1 MKPEKKN
8 KPRPP
13 GSNNLL
19 GGPTLEMQ
27 ARRDQIEEA
36 IAVCLATSQDMAEVS
51 LRIEQAIR
59 RASMVSP
66 VLVPALER
74 VRGVR
79 LRMEQLHA
87 DLAQYWR
94 AGQSRRWE

>member
-1 MKPEKKN
+1 MPEKKN

-13 GSNNLL
+13 GSNNLA
-19 GGPTLEMQ
+19 GGPTLEQ
-27 ARRDQIEEA
+27 QNRRDQVEEA
-36 IAVCLATSQDMAEVS
+36 IAVCLATSQDMAEVA

-59 RASMVSP
+59 RASLVSP

-79 LRMEQLHA
+79 VRVERLHTE
-87 DLAQYWR
+87 LAEYWR
-94 AGQSRRWE
+94 AGQSRRWK